1 MTTRVFLAGAT
12 GVVGRRLVPALVA
25 RGYEVVGTTRHAGKA
40 DLIRD
45 AGADPVVLDPLDRS
59 AVTAAVTEAKPDVAI
74 HQLTALGNQKFDY
87 KRFDQT
93 FAATNVLRTEGLRIL
108 LDAAIRAG
116 ARRFIAQSYAGWPA
130 ERTGGL
136 VKTED
141 DPLDPHPVAAAR
153 TTHAAIRYLESTV
166 LGTTD
171 IEGVVLRYGGFYG
184 PGTGLERG
192 GPLLALVQQRKLPIV
207 GRGTGV
213 WSFVHI
219 DDTAAPT
226 VAAVEE
232 GAPGIYHITDDE
244 PAPVAEWVPYLAQAV
259 GAKPPRRI
267 PVWLARPILGEMGVA
282 MMTSIRG
289 AANGKAKASF
299 GWRLRYPTWR
309 QGFRSGLG

>member
-25 RGYEVVGTTRHAGKA
+25 RGYEVVGTTRHQRKT

-45 AGADPVVLDPLDRS
+45 AGAEPVVLDPLDRS
-59 AVTAAVTEAKPDVAI
+59 AVVSAVVEAKPDVVI
-74 HQLTALGNQKFDY
+74 HQLTALGEIPLDY
-87 KRFDQT
+87 KRFDQH
-93 FAATNVLRTEGLRIL
+93 FAATNLLRTKGVHIL
-108 LDAAIRAG
+108 MDAAIRAG

-130 ERTGGL
+130 ERTGGP

-141 DPLDPHPVAAAR
+141 DPLDPHPVAGAR
-153 TTHAAIRYLESTV
+153 NSHAAIRELESTV
-166 LGTTD
+166 TGTTD

-184 PGTGLERG
+184 PSTGFEHG
-192 GPLLALVQQRKLPIV
+192 GPLLKLVQQRKLPVV

-213 WSFVHI
+213 WSLVHI
-219 DDTAAPT
+219 DDVAAPT

-244 PAPVAEWVPYLAQAV
+244 PAPISEWLPYLARV
-259 GAKPPRRI
+259 VDAKPPRRV
-267 PVWLARPILGEMGVA
+267 PVWLAKPMVGELGVA

-289 AANGKAKASF
+289 AANGKAKATF
-299 GWRLRYPTWR
+299 GWRLKYPTWR